1 MPRPAVNRAHS
12 RLLMNEKCRILQVG
26 LPESLDLAIEERFR
40 RAGWKSDWVQTAAE
54 GLRALE
60 SGGFD
65 VLLFAT
71 TVEDPLP
78 ERLAEESLR
87 CQRAPAV
94 LALSRQPDYSEACR
108 LARFGVV
115 DYLGI
120 PEEEPFPLDWIE
132 ERVRLAWEDRAAR
145 DAAKHA
151 EDAEPRLVGESELM
165 RGVRR
170 LIRIIAPRRS
180 TILICGPTGTGKE
193 LAAKAIHGASPR
205 AGHPLVTV
213 NCGAIPESLMEA
225 ELLGHVKGAFSGAIA
240 NRTGR
245 FEQAHKGTIFL
256 DEVGEMPHDMQAKL
270 LRVLQEREFQ
280 RVGSSETTTVDV
292 RVVAATNRDLDEMVE
307 RGEFR
312 EDLYYRLN
320 VIPISLP
327 TLGRRLEDVPGLVD
341 HLLER
346 VCARERL
353 PQKRLSADGLKR
365 LTEYH
370 WPGNVRQ
377 LENAVEKAVALS
389 EERSMLYPS
398 DFPLPRFSVQR
409 GPGAAPEIQLP
420 QAGLDFDAVVT
431 ELERSLLKQAL
442 NRSAGNKK
450 QAADL
455 LGIKRTTFAAKWRVL
470 EKAAG
475 A

>member
-1 MPRPAVNRAHS
+1 MS
-12 RLLMNEKCRILQVG
+12 EQCRILQVG
-26 LPESLDLAIEERFR
+26 LPELLDMALEEQFR
-40 RAGWKSDWVQTAAE
+40 RAGWKSDWVQTATE
-54 GLRALE
+54 GLRALD
-60 SGGFD
+60 SGGFE
-65 VLLFAT
+65 VLVFSTA
-71 TVEDPLP
+71 VADPLP
-78 ERLAEESLR
+78 ERLAEEALR
-87 CQRAPAV
+87 CRHAPAV

-132 ERVRLAWEDRAAR
+132 ERVRLAWEDRAAS
-145 DAAKHA
+145 DAAKDA
-151 EDAEPRLVGESELM
+151 EGAEPRLVGESELM
-165 RGVRR
+165 RSVRR
-170 LIRIIAPRRS
+170 LIGIVAPRRS

-205 AGHPLVTV
+205 AGQPLVTV

-225 ELLGHVKGAFSGAIA
+225 ELFGHVKGAFSGAIA

-280 RVGSSETTTVDV
+280 RVGSSETTAVDV

-327 TLGRRLEDVPGLVD
+327 TLGRRLEDVPGWSSTCLSVSAPESACPKSD
-341 HLLER
+341 SAPTGSSDSPNTTGRAMFASLRTPSKRRSLSAKIDR
-346 VCARERL
+346 CSTPAISPCRAFRSDAGRERRRRYNYHR
-353 PQKRLSADGLKR
+353 PD
-365 LTEYH
+365 LT
-370 WPGNVRQ
+370 
-377 LENAVEKAVALS
+377 S
-389 EERSMLYPS
+389 TRS
-398 DFPLPRFSVQR
+398 
-409 GPGAAPEIQLP
+409 
-420 QAGLDFDAVVT
+420 
-431 ELERSLLKQAL
+431 
-442 NRSAGNKK
+442 
-450 QAADL
+450 
-455 LGIKRTTFAAKWRVL
+455 
-470 EKAAG
+470 
-475 A
+475 

>member
-1 MPRPAVNRAHS
+1 
-12 RLLMNEKCRILQVG
+12 
-26 LPESLDLAIEERFR
+26 
-40 RAGWKSDWVQTAAE
+40 
-54 GLRALE
+54 
-60 SGGFD
+60 
-65 VLLFAT
+65 
-71 TVEDPLP
+71 
-78 ERLAEESLR
+78 
-87 CQRAPAV
+87 
-94 LALSRQPDYSEACR
+94 
-108 LARFGVV
+108 
-115 DYLGI
+115 
-120 PEEEPFPLDWIE
+120 
-132 ERVRLAWEDRAAR
+132 
-145 DAAKHA
+145 
-151 EDAEPRLVGESELM
+151 M
-165 RGVRR
+165 RGVKR
-170 LIRIIAPRRS
+170 LIQIVAPRKS

-193 LAAKAIHGASPR
+193 LVAKAIHNASPR

-213 NCGAIPESLMEA
+213 NCGAIPENLMEA
-225 ELLGHVKGAFSGAIA
+225 ELFGHIKGAFSGAIA

-270 LRVLQEREFQ
+270 LRVVQEREFQ
-280 RVGSSETTTVDV
+280 RVGSSETTAVDV
-292 RVVAATNRDLDEMVE
+292 RVVAATNRDLHEMVE
-307 RGEFR
+307 LGQFR

-327 TLGRRLEDVPGLVD
+327 TLGRRLEDVPALVE
-341 HLLER
+341 HLLSR

-353 PQKRLSADGLKR
+353 PRKRLSTEGLER
-365 LTEYH
+365 LSDYH

-389 EERSMLYPS
+389 EERPMLYPS
-398 DFPLPRFSVQR
+398 DFPLPTLSVPR
-409 GPGAAPEIQLP
+409 GLGAAPEIQLP
-420 QAGLDFDAVVT
+420 QTGLDFDAVVT

-442 NRSAGNKK
+442 DRSAGNKK

>member
-1 MPRPAVNRAHS
+1 MT
-12 RLLMNEKCRILQVG
+12 EQCRILQVG
-26 LPESLDLAIEERFR
+26 LAESLDIALEEQFR
-40 RAGWKSDWVQTAAE
+40 RAGWKTDWVQTARE
-54 GLRALE
+54 CLRSLDGPE
-60 SGGFD
+60 FD
-65 VLLFAT
+65 VLLLST
-71 TVEDPLP
+71 SVEDPLP
-78 ERLAEESLR
+78 ERLAEEGLR
-87 CQRAPAV
+87 RQPRLAV
-94 LALSRQPDYSEACR
+94 LALSQQPGYSEACR
-108 LARFGVV
+108 LARFGIV
-115 DYLGI
+115 DYLAL

-132 ERVRLAWEDRAAR
+132 ERVRLAWGDRRAA
-145 DAAKHA
+145 DAA
-151 EDAEPRLVGESELM
+151 ENGRPTVEPRLIGESELM
-165 RGVRR
+165 RGVKR
-170 LIRIIAPRRS
+170 LIQIVAPRKS

-193 LAAKAIHGASPR
+193 LVAKAIHNASPR

-213 NCGAIPESLMEA
+213 NCGAIPENLMEA
-225 ELLGHVKGAFSGAIA
+225 ELFGHVKGAFSGAIA

-270 LRVLQEREFQ
+270 LRVVQEREFQ
-280 RVGSSETTTVDV
+280 RVGSSETTAVDV
-292 RVVAATNRDLDEMVE
+292 RVVAATNRDLHEMVE
-307 RGEFR
+307 LGQFR

-327 TLGRRLEDVPGLVD
+327 TLGRRLEDVPALVE
-341 HLLER
+341 HLLSR

-353 PQKRLSADGLKR
+353 PRKRLSTEGLER
-365 LTEYH
+365 LSDYH

-389 EERSMLYPS
+389 EERPMLYPS
-398 DFPLPRFSVQR
+398 DFPLPPLSVPR
-409 GPGAAPEIQLP
+409 GLGAAPEIQLP
-420 QAGLDFDAVVT
+420 QTGLDFDAVVT

-442 NRSAGNKK
+442 DRSAGNKK

-455 LGIKRTTFAAKWRVL
+455 LGIKRTTFAAKWCVL